1 MKPNF
6 ILLEGKNPFVFVVPP
21 LDLEIATEQNTISV
35 NIIDFGEKVN
45 FGERR
50 ADRISFSTFLPSIT
64 SHFFSLKNPLPPTA
78 AIELLKKW
86 KKEKKDLTFIV
97 PELVITYKCKIER
110 LQYSVVERTGDIN
123 ISISLVE
130 IRDQGKITDNI
141 TGLYKRG

>member
-6 ILLEGKNPFVFVVPP
+6 ILLNGKIPFVFVIPP
-21 LDLEIATEQNTISV
+21 LDLEITTEQNTVSV

-64 SHFFSLKNPLPPTA
+64 SRFFSLKNPLPPTA

-123 ISISLVE
+123 ISISLIE

-141 TGLYKRG
+141 TGLFKRG